1 MESVLRGA
9 AIYLIVLVVVRIS
22 GRRALS
28 EMTPFDL
35 VLILIIAETTQQ
47 ALLGDDF
54 SVTNAAILIVTLFT
68 IDIGL
73 SYVKEYW
80 PFADKI
86 IDGRPTLLVANGVK
100 DERAFR
106 RARVGHDD
114 VMVAARLQHGFE
126 RFDQIKHAVLE
137 TDGQISIIPAKKS

>member
-1 MESVLRGA
+1 METVIRGA
-9 AIYLIVLVVVRIS
+9 AIYFVVLVLVRIS
-22 GRRALS
+22 GRRSLS

-54 SVTNAAILIVTLFT
+54 SLTNAAILIVTLFV

-80 PFADKI
+80 PWADKVL
-86 IDGRPTLLVANGVK
+86 DGKPTLLIADGK
-100 DERAFR
+100 QDDRALK
-106 RARVGHDD
+106 RARVSIDD
-114 VMVAARLQHGFE
+114 IMSTARSQYGIGQLSE
-126 RFDQIKHAVLE
+126 VRHAVLE
-137 TDGQISIIPAKKS
+137 TDGKISIIAKQKA